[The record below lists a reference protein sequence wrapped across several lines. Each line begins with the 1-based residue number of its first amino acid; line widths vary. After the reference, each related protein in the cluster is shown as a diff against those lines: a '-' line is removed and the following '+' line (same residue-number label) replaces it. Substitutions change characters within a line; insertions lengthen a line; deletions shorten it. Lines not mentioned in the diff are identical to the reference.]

1 MARKEA
7 RLVWRDGNCIELL
20 ENGGEFFPAL
30 CRDIDEAQASVHLE
44 TYIFTLD
51 DTGQRVLKHLRA
63 ACERGVKVRV
73 VIDGFGS
80 YENAVEISRLLEEM
94 GAQVRVYRP
103 EPAGLDRFRFRR
115 KRLRRL
121 HRKVT
126 VIDRR
131 IGFVGGINIIDD
143 LEDVPDDGQ
152 GPKPR
157 FDFAVRM
164 RGPLVQDLVRAQS
177 DLWMRMAWRRRDGWS
192 ENWGEFYERVKGWRE
207 RRARVLAEEQEQFD
221 PGMRGT
227 VLMRDNLRFRT
238 TIESVYIQALETATQ
253 DVLIANS
260 YFFPGRRLKAALRR
274 AARRGVRVRLLLQG
288 RAEYAL
294 QYRACRSMYTRVLAG
309 GIEIYEYQPSY
320 LHAKVAVI
328 DGCAMVGSSNMD
340 PFSLLLARETN
351 VFISDQG
358 FAAQLKAALEH
369 ELSNSCNR
377 VTVESN
383 ARHSWLERWCDDV
396 SHFLLKI
403 GVALTGHAS
412 EF

>member
-1 MARKEA
+1 MARKES

-30 CRDIDEAQASVHLE
+30 CKDIDEAQSSVHLE
-44 TYIFTLD
+44 TYIFNLD
-51 DTGQRVLKHLRA
+51 DTGHKVLGHLRA
-63 ACERGVKVRV
+63 ACQRGVKVRV

-80 YENAVEISRLLEEM
+80 YENAPEIVRLLDEM

-103 EPAGLDRFRFRR
+103 EPAGLGRYRFRLS
-115 KRLRRL
+115 RLRRL

-126 VIDRR
+126 VVDDR

-143 LEDVPDDGQ
+143 LVDVPDDGQ

-157 FDFAVRM
+157 FDFAVRV
-164 RGPLVQDLVRAQS
+164 RGPIVQDLSRAQS
-177 DLWMRMAWRRRDGWS
+177 DLWMRMAWRRRDD
-192 ENWGEFYERVKGWRE
+192 WGGFYQRIRGWRE
-207 RRARVLAEEQEQFD
+207 RRARVLADAQPRFE
-221 PGMRGT
+221 PGMRAT
-227 VLMRDNLRFRT
+227 VLLRDNLRFRK
-238 TIESVYIQALETATQ
+238 TIENVYVQALETATH
-253 DVLIANS
+253 DALIANS

-294 QYRACRSMYTRVLAG
+294 QYRACRSMYQKVLAG

-328 DGCAMVGSSNMD
+328 DGCAMIGSSNMD

-351 VFISDQG
+351 VFISDEG
-358 FAAQLKAALEH
+358 FADQLKAALER
-369 ELSNSCNR
+369 ELANSCNR
-377 VTVESN
+377 VTAETY
-383 ARHSWLERWCDDV
+383 ARHSWFQRLCDDV

-403 GVALTGHAS
+403 GVALTGRAS
-412 EF
+412 EY

>member
-1 MARKEA
+1 MARKGS

-30 CRDIDEAQASVHLE
+30 CSDIDEAQASVHLE
-44 TYIFTLD
+44 TYIFNLD
-51 DTGQRVLKHLRA
+51 DTGRKVLKHLHA
-63 ACERGVKVRV
+63 ACQRGVKVRV

-80 YENAVEISRLLEEM
+80 YENAPEVARQLEEM
-94 GAQVRVYRP
+94 GAQVRIYRP
-103 EPAGLDRFRFRR
+103 EPAGLGRFRFRLS
-115 KRLRRL
+115 RLRRL

-126 VIDRR
+126 VVDNR

-157 FDFAVRM
+157 FDFAVRV
-164 RGPLVQDLVRAQS
+164 RGPIVQDLAKAQGL
-177 DLWMRMAWRRRDGWS
+177 LWVRMAWRRRDD
-192 ENWGEFYERVKGWRE
+192 WGEFYERIKGWRQ
-207 RRARVLAEEQEQFD
+207 RRARALAKAQPRFE
-221 PGMRGT
+221 PGMRAT
-227 VLMRDNLRFRT
+227 VLLRDNLRFRQ
-238 TIESVYIQALETATQ
+238 TIENVYIHALETATH
-253 DVLIANS
+253 DALIANS

-274 AARRGVRVRLLLQG
+274 AAQRGVRVRLLLQG

-294 QYRACRSMYTRVLAG
+294 QYRACRSMYQRVLAG

-351 VFISDQG
+351 VFISDEG
-358 FAAQLKAALEH
+358 FAAELKDALER
-369 ELSNSCNR
+369 ELANSCNR
-377 VTVESN
+377 VTEETN
-383 ARHSWLERWCDDV
+383 ARHSWLDRVCDDV

-412 EF
+412 EY

>member
-1 MARKEA
+1 MARRES
-7 RLVWRDGNCIELL
+7 RLVWRDGNRIQLL

-51 DTGQRVLKHLRA
+51 DTGRKVLGHLRA

-80 YENAVEISRLLEEM
+80 QENAVEISGLLEQM

-126 VIDRR
+126 VIDHR
-131 IGFVGGINIIDD
+131 IGYVGGINIIDD

-164 RGPLVQDLVRAQS
+164 RGPLVQDLVKAQS
-177 DLWMRMAWRRRDGWS
+177 DLWMRMAWRQRARWA
-192 ENWGEFYERVKGWRE
+192 ENWEGFYARVKGWRE
-207 RRARVLAEEQEQFD
+207 RRARVLAHEQEHFD
-221 PGMRGT
+221 PGMRAT
-227 VLMRDNLRFRT
+227 VLMRDNLRFRN
-238 TIESVYIQALETATQ
+238 TIENVYIRALENATH

-260 YFFPGRRLKAALRR
+260 YFFPGRRLKMALRR

-294 QYRACRSMYTRVLAG
+294 QYRACRSMYNRVLAG

-351 VFISDQG
+351 VFISDEG
-358 FAAQLKAALEH
+358 FAAELKSALEN
-369 ELSNSCNR
+369 ELANSCNR
-377 VTVESN
+377 VTVEST
-383 ARHSWLERWCDDV
+383 ASQSLLQRWGDDV

-403 GVALTGHAS
+403 GVALTGHSS
-412 EF
+412 EY

>member
-1 MARKEA
+1 MARKES

-30 CRDIDEAQASVHLE
+30 CKDIDEAQSSVHLE
-44 TYIFTLD
+44 TYIFNLD
-51 DTGQRVLKHLRA
+51 DTGHKVLGHLRA
-63 ACERGVKVRV
+63 ACQRGVKVRV

-80 YENAVEISRLLEEM
+80 YENAPEIVRLLDEM

-103 EPAGLDRFRFRR
+103 EPAGLGRYRFRLS
-115 KRLRRL
+115 RLRRL

-126 VIDRR
+126 VVDDR

-143 LEDVPDDGQ
+143 LVDVPDDGQ

-157 FDFAVRM
+157 FDFAVRV
-164 RGPLVQDLVRAQS
+164 RGPIVQDLSRAQS
-177 DLWMRMAWRRRDGWS
+177 DLWMRMAWRRRDD
-192 ENWGEFYERVKGWRE
+192 WGGFYQRIRGWRE
-207 RRARVLAEEQEQFD
+207 RRARVLADAQPRFE
-221 PGMRGT
+221 PGMRAT
-227 VLMRDNLRFRT
+227 VLLRDNLRFRK
-238 TIESVYIQALETATQ
+238 TIENVYVQALETATH
-253 DVLIANS
+253 DALIANS

-294 QYRACRSMYTRVLAG
+294 QYRACRSMYQKVLAG

-328 DGCAMVGSSNMD
+328 DGCAMIGSSNMD

-351 VFISDQG
+351 VFISDEG
-358 FAAQLKAALEH
+358 FAGQLKAALER
-369 ELSNSCNR
+369 ELANSCNR
-377 VTVESN
+377 VTAETY
-383 ARHSWLERWCDDV
+383 ARHSWFQRLCDDV

-403 GVALTGHAS
+403 GVALTGRAS
-412 EF
+412 EY

>member
-1 MARKEA
+1 MARKES

-30 CRDIDEAQASVHLE
+30 CKDIDEAQSSVHLE
-44 TYIFTLD
+44 TYIFNLD
-51 DTGQRVLKHLRA
+51 DTGHKVLGHLRA
-63 ACERGVKVRV
+63 ACQRGVKVRV

-80 YENAVEISRLLEEM
+80 YENAPEIVRLLDEM

-103 EPAGLDRFRFRR
+103 EPAGLGRYRFRLS
-115 KRLRRL
+115 RLRRL

-126 VIDRR
+126 VVDDR

-143 LEDVPDDGQ
+143 LVDVPDDGQ

-157 FDFAVRM
+157 FDFAVRV
-164 RGPLVQDLVRAQS
+164 RGPIVQDLSRAQS
-177 DLWMRMAWRRRDGWS
+177 DLWMRMAWRRRDD
-192 ENWGEFYERVKGWRE
+192 WGGFYQRIRGWRE
-207 RRARVLAEEQEQFD
+207 RRARVLADAQPRFE
-221 PGMRGT
+221 PGMRAT
-227 VLMRDNLRFRT
+227 VLLRDNLRFRK
-238 TIESVYIQALETATQ
+238 TIENVYVQALETATH
-253 DVLIANS
+253 DALIANS

-294 QYRACRSMYTRVLAG
+294 QYRACRSMYQKVLAG

-328 DGCAMVGSSNMD
+328 DGCAMIGSSNMD

-351 VFISDQG
+351 VFISDEG
-358 FAAQLKAALEH
+358 FADQLKATLER
-369 ELSNSCNR
+369 ELANSCNR
-377 VTVESN
+377 ITAETY
-383 ARHSWLERWCDDV
+383 ARHSWFQRLCDDV

-403 GVALTGHAS
+403 GVALTGRAS
-412 EF
+412 EY

>member
-1 MARKEA
+1 MARKES
-7 RLVWRDGNCIELL
+7 RLIWRDGNRIDLL

-30 CRDIDEAQASVHLE
+30 CRDIDQAQSSVHLE
-44 TYIFTLD
+44 TYIFNLD
-51 DTGQRVLKHLRA
+51 DTGHKVLRHLRA

-80 YENAVEISRLLEEM
+80 YENAAEVARLLEEM
-94 GAQVRVYRP
+94 GAQVRIYRP
-103 EPAGLDRFRFRR
+103 EPVGLSRFRF
-115 KRLRRL
+115 KLSRLRRL

-131 IGFVGGINIIDD
+131 VGFVGGINIIDD

-157 FDFAVRM
+157 FDFAVRV
-164 RGPLVQDLVRAQS
+164 RGPIVQDLDKAQS
-177 DLWMRMAWRRRDGWS
+177 DLWIRMAWRRRDD
-192 ENWGEFYERVKGWRE
+192 WGEFYQRLKGWRE
-207 RRARVLAEEQEQFD
+207 RRARALAESQARFE
-221 PGMRGT
+221 PGMRAT
-227 VLMRDNLRFRT
+227 VLLRDNLRFRK
-238 TIESVYIQALETATQ
+238 TIENVYIHALETATQ
-253 DVLIANS
+253 DALIANS
-260 YFFPGRRLKAALRR
+260 YFFPGRRLQAALRR

-294 QYRACRSMYTRVLAG
+294 QYRACRSMYQKVLAG

-351 VFISDQG
+351 VFISDEG
-358 FAAQLKAALEH
+358 FAAQLKDALERQ
-369 ELSNSCNR
+369 LQNSCNR
-377 VTVESN
+377 VTVETN
-383 ARHSWLERWCDDV
+383 ARHSRFERMCDDV

-403 GVALTGHAS
+403 GVALTGRAS
-412 EF
+412 EY

>member
-1 MARKEA
+1 MARKES

-44 TYIFTLD
+44 TYIFNLD
-51 DTGQRVLKHLRA
+51 DTGHKVLGHLRA
-63 ACERGVKVRV
+63 ACRRGVKVRV

-80 YENAVEISRLLEEM
+80 YENAAEIVRLLEEM

-103 EPAGLDRFRFRR
+103 EPVGLGRYRFRLS
-115 KRLRRL
+115 RLRRL

-126 VIDRR
+126 VVDDR

-143 LEDVPDDGQ
+143 LVDVPDDGQ

-157 FDFAVRM
+157 FDFAVRV
-164 RGPLVQDLVRAQS
+164 RGPIVQDLSRAQS
-177 DLWMRMAWRRRDGWS
+177 DLWMRMAWRRRDD
-192 ENWGEFYERVKGWRE
+192 WGEFYQRIKGWRE
-207 RRARVLAEEQEQFD
+207 RRARVLAEAQPRFE
-221 PGMRGT
+221 PGMRAT
-227 VLMRDNLRFRT
+227 VLLRDNLRFRK
-238 TIESVYIQALETATQ
+238 TIENVYVQALETATH
-253 DVLIANS
+253 DALIANS
-260 YFFPGRRLKAALRR
+260 YFFPGRRLNAALRR

-294 QYRACRSMYTRVLAG
+294 QYRACRSMYQKVLAA

-351 VFISDQG
+351 VFISDEG
-358 FAAQLKAALEH
+358 FAGQLKTALER
-369 ELSNSCNR
+369 ELAHSCNR
-377 VTVESN
+377 VTVETN
-383 ARHSWLERWCDDV
+383 ARHSWFQRLCDDV

-403 GVALTGHAS
+403 GVALTGRAS
-412 EF
+412 EY

>member
-1 MARKEA
+1 MARKEP
-7 RLVWRDGNCIELL
+7 RLIWREGNCIELL

-30 CRDIDEAQASVHLE
+30 CRDIDEAKASVHLE
-44 TYIFTLD
+44 TYIFNLD
-51 DTGQRVLKHLRA
+51 DTGRRVLSHLKA

-80 YENAVEISRLLEEM
+80 YPQATEIARLLEQM
-94 GAQVRVYRP
+94 GAQLRIYRP
-103 EPAGLDRFRFRR
+103 EPNGLDRFRFKL

-152 GPKPR
+152 GPRPR
-157 FDFAVRM
+157 FDFAVRI
-164 RGPLVQDLVRAQS
+164 RGPIVQDLVKAQS
-177 DLWMRMAWRRRDGWS
+177 DLWIRMGWRRRDDW
-192 ENWGEFYERVKGWRE
+192 NEFYQRLKGWRE
-207 RRARVLAEEQEQFD
+207 RRAQALAETQERFE
-221 PGMRGT
+221 PGMRAS
-227 VLMRDNLRFRT
+227 VLLRDNLRFRN
-238 TIESVYIQALETATQ
+238 TIENVYVHALETARH

-260 YFFPGRRLKAALRR
+260 YFFPGRRLKEALRR

-288 RAEYAL
+288 RAEYAI
-294 QYRACRSMYTRVLAG
+294 QYRACRSMYHRVLQA

-351 VFISDQG
+351 VFISDEG
-358 FAAQLKAALEH
+358 FAEELKNSLER
-369 ELSNSCNR
+369 ELSNSCNH
-377 VTVESN
+377 VTAESISG
-383 ARHSWLERWCDDV
+383 RSRFERWADDL

-403 GVALTGHAS
+403 GVVLTGHAS
-412 EF
+412 EY